1 MTNKEKLIVSAYTG
15 ILMVEWEELH
25 RFVEKLLGRP
35 VYAHEFDDEAVIEEI
50 LAKVKDDFMKLCE
63 EDDEVCLERKPIVS

>member
-15 ILMVEWEELH
+15 ILMVEWSEFH
-25 RFVEKLLGRP
+25 QFIEKLLGRP
-35 VYAHEFDDEAVIEEI
+35 ILTHEFDDETVIEEI
-50 LAKVKDDFMKLCE
+50 LGKVKDDFMKLCE